1 MRAHL
6 EALTKLPAGDAPP
19 RGGRG
24 IATSEAE
31 HLAVVNGLR
40 GEPRAAR
47 PS

>member
-6 EALTKLPAGDAPP
+6 EALTKLPAGDLRRAVAA
-19 RGGRG
+19 

-31 HLAVVNGLR
+31 HLAVVTGC
-40 GEPRAAR
+40 AASRRPR